1 MKNCYSYQ
9 QNPQVNKDFG
19 RWRPA
24 DDLALITGVQQVK
37 LTNIV
42 EGKPTVRLTL
52 NSQIKFVILLTVS
65 HTILIML
72 AQRI

>member
-1 MKNCYSYQ
+1 MLFGHFVFGFWYHNEKYCYSYQ

-52 NSQIKFVILLTVS
+52 
-65 HTILIML
+65 
-72 AQRI
+72 